1 MKLTR
6 NKRHNKKGG
15 FFTRKKKNNSVTEK
29 NNSVT
34 EKYLKKART
43 VYRKIKNDV
52 KDKKGVS
59 DLTPEELVNSIGNNF
74 KLLEKYKLIEA
85 EKTSLKIQRENLIQF
100 LKASLENNFV
110 PTYTSWYRSI
120 ENDQIN
126 KETYKIKDIRCWN
139 IKDFIS
145 KSPGFLY
152 IWQQMTGNIEDII
165 DYKLE
170 DLNIIAM
177 YEILNN
183 TEKHKIKQKLHE
195 IMNYYLPK
203 PSYINKLYINNKIDK
218 IIKNLNNMDASKYM
232 SKFYKTNI
240 TTISRLLKLA
250 NERIKSNIP
259 ERDKMYISQD
269 ITLMENLKNEFIEEF
284 KKFEKLYI
292 ENIYKK
298 QYTDNVGLSKLITP
312 NRILSQS
319 RSQTRSRSRSRE
331 PSRLSQRSQ
340 TRSQTRSRSREQSRE
355 QAR

>member
-126 KETYKIKDIRCWN
+126 KDN
-139 IKDFIS
+139 
-145 KSPGFLY
+145 
-152 IWQQMTGNIEDII
+152 
-165 DYKLE
+165 
-170 DLNIIAM
+170 
-177 YEILNN
+177 
-183 TEKHKIKQKLHE
+183 
-195 IMNYYLPK
+195 
-203 PSYINKLYINNKIDK
+203 
-218 IIKNLNNMDASKYM
+218 
-232 SKFYKTNI
+232 FYKKHQN
-240 TTISRLLKLA
+240 SVK
-250 NERIKSNIP
+250 NHIKSLTSSNYRNLFNDESLDEI
-259 ERDKMYISQD
+259 IS
-269 ITLMENLKNEFIEEF
+269 I
-284 KKFEKLYI
+284 
-292 ENIYKK
+292 
-298 QYTDNVGLSKLITP
+298 
-312 NRILSQS
+312 
-319 RSQTRSRSRSRE
+319 
-331 PSRLSQRSQ
+331 
-340 TRSQTRSRSREQSRE
+340 
-355 QAR
+355 